1 MAVMVDKGNS
11 QEFEK
16 PAAGLHSAVCIS
28 VVDLGT
34 QENNY
39 QGEISHKRQVALIWE
54 LDQTM
59 KEGKFA
65 GERMLVSMICTASL
79 NEKAKLRGILES
91 WRGKSFSEAELT
103 GYDVEG
109 WKGAPCMIK
118 LVLNEKSYAKVS
130 GVMPAMPDK
139 KLEPRKLNY
148 VPQWIKD
155 IANRGDGGQTFDDG
169 TQIAS
174 DDAEHDFF

>member
-1 MAVMVDKGNS
+1 MGLIVDKGNS

-16 PAAGLHSAVCIS
+16 VSGGLHSAVCIS
-28 VVDLGT
+28 VVDLGM
-34 QENNY
+34 QKGDY
-39 QGEISHKRQVALIWE
+39 QGTPWKKKQLALVWE
-54 LDQTM
+54 VDQEFT
-59 KEGKFA
+59 EGKFT
-65 GERMLVSMICTASL
+65 GERMLVSAIYTASL
-79 NEKAKLRGILES
+79 NEKANLRNILES

-109 WKGAPCMIK
+109 WRGAPCMIN
-118 LVLNEKSYAKVS
+118 LVLNEKGYAKVS

-174 DDAEHDFF
+174 DEDVWV